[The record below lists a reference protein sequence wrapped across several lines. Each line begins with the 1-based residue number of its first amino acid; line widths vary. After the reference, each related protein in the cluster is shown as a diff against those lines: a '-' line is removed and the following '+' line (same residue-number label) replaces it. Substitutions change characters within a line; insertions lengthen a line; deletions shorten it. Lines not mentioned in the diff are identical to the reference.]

1 MLVNSAGT
9 SRAGAFEEID
19 IADFKVCMDLDQL
32 LVKYISDMTR
42 NHHHIVMISSSF
54 NHFVGCIT

>member
-19 IADFKVCMDLDQL
+19 IADFKVCMDYG
-32 LVKYISDMTR
+32 K
-42 NHHHIVMISSSF
+42 
-54 NHFVGCIT
+54 